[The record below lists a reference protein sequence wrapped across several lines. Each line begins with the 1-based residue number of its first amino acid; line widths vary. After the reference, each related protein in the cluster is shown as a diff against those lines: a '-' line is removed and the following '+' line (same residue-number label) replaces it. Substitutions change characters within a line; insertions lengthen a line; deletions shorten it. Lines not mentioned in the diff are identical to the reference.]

1 MTEDADLHIWES
13 DALDGNQV
21 VQVHRRFMD
30 GANRAL
36 TPAERRQLLDA
47 LAHGNLGQTAE
58 RLGLRYMHV
67 MYCMQEDGLK
77 ATVLV

>member
-1 MTEDADLHIWES
+1 MTDDADLHIWES

-47 LAHGNLGQTAE
+47 LARGNLGQIAE
-58 RLGLRYMHV
+58 KLGLRYMHV
-67 MYCMQEDGLK
+67 IYCMQEDGLK
-77 ATVLV
+77 ATVMV

>member
-1 MTEDADLHIWES
+1 MTDHPDLHIWES
-13 DALDGNQV
+13 DALDGNQI

-36 TPAERRQLLDA
+36 TPAERWQLLDA
-47 LAHGNLGQTAE
+47 LTRGNLGETAE
-58 RLGLRYMHV
+58 KLGLRYMHV
-67 MYCMQEDGLK
+67 MYCMQQNGLK